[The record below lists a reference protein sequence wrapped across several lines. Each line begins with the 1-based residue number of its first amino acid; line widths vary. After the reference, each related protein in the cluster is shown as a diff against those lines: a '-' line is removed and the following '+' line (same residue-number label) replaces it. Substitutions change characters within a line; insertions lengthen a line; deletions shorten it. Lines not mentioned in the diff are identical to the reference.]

1 MKERLINH
9 VSLTR
14 RLRQLLVLFALLL
27 LPAGMWAENYDLW
40 IGETQVTSDN
50 ASNIL
55 AGDNTNDGKV
65 SFIASSNTLVLN
77 GVETGKYI
85 KSSLNNLTIKFSG
98 TNKVHDTASYPDYDY
113 DAIFSTVSTATLTFV
128 KDGDATLQLYAPKLT
143 TTVIKGFASVSYSSG
158 DGQCYLHSAKP
169 CIYSATDRLVNIYD
183 GGAIS
188 EVTISGETAY
198 PLWFISDSDVA
209 TQVTSSTITANVT
222 EGTVTFDSSNNK
234 LSINEAKINGKIL
247 SALGNFT
254 LDLQGANFIA
264 TTDSGS
270 VVRSANAGTLTIT
283 ETGDNATLQLNV
295 PEYDWNEYPVIQ
307 GFTALSY
314 VGFNL
319 AANPGATY
327 GVYYVYDSDEDE
339 YDRIIYGLYDSNRQ
353 EGSLKRITNALF
365 TTANL
370 YPVWVA
376 GTQVS
381 SDNKLDVLGEGKVSF
396 NTSNNTLTLNGIN
409 ITGPIFY
416 NDATENLTISLN
428 GTNEI
433 NINQDLW
440 YSDAI
445 VLSNNASSASLIIKK
460 TDNAESCSLKVNAGN
475 SDWRSI
481 TGFSNVTW
489 TGLNAVAANTVSYDT
504 QNRYLLTGDGSA
516 WNVEFTTAT
525 AYNIVVDGVPVTSSN
540 AKNVLG
546 DVHASVSYSDGTL
559 TLKGANIAPSSE
571 NAIIIDEEVEALTV
585 HLVGY
590 NQIGAYGQYAFNL
603 KGNTALTFTTS
614 DKMPGS
620 LVSNGNVFKQQP
632 SVTYQNGLALDANNT
647 EIKAETG
654 TMTVTGLT
662 GALSYVN
669 SDNNGSAYMY
679 SSPFP
684 FEATKAEMSYG
695 DAVVVSTP
703 DNTTTTELWTSNIQ
717 SANVLKYTLQFDWG
731 TCTNKNV
738 TVQVVGYNQN
748 EQTYDWEA
756 DGETYSSAVALSTAD
771 ADGIIEIPLTKDVTS
786 SQLRLRF
793 SSDAA
798 FSFVALSVGITI
810 QETYPLTI
818 GDIVVTNINSTGI
831 TGEGITGT
839 VTFTPADALAE
850 TPATLTLNGAT
861 LTKGIAWS
869 GSDNLYITIVGTN
882 SITTTSGSCIA
893 YSGVGAEVPSI
904 RFERGS
910 DDDCTLTLSC
920 ATGTDVITGF
930 SNSDAP
936 FMPESGFFWLPT
948 TDGENVISAT
958 ITSSP
963 FSGGDG
969 SEESPYEISTPQ
981 ELFLF
986 TQKYNANEL
995 SSLSCYVEL
1004 GDDIDCTGLQGFEPI
1019 GTPEKPFIGHFDGAS
1034 HKISNLLYEAGSE
1047 DDYAGLFCKVGDNGD
1062 EPAPG
1067 YVSDLTLENCTF
1079 RNGNMYNGAIAGI
1092 LNKGTIDNCTVTSC
1106 NILSETLQPSSGG
1119 IVGGLFGGSITNC
1132 TVSGSTITATSVA
1145 GGSAGG
1151 IVAFAYGSDNGSAT
1165 VSGCQ
1170 VTGTATNPTTITSSS
1185 NYGGDQG
1192 DNPTGGIVGDCG
1204 DEYSIV
1210 ISNNKVS
1217 GNTTISSIDYYV
1229 DTNNF
1234 TCAGAIVGDKGN
1246 ASFSN
1251 NYYYYTVVTSTKNGE
1266 AEVVERS
1273 GYQQRGTGVSSYD
1286 EQLQVVTEDYDIVTD
1301 NGAMLYTKLLAI
1313 PEEYA
1318 EYIIPDPDGQYY
1330 DWSHNEDEY
1339 GILVAPGQPVK
1350 LNIIPSIGNSLSDIN
1365 VTYGDD
1371 QTTEITKTKEEEG
1384 VLFYT
1389 ITAMPDADA
1398 TLNVTFTKT
1407 YDLWIG
1413 DTQVTSENAAH
1424 ILGENNTTVTFTPE
1438 DATNETPATLTLNGA
1453 ELTVPVIVG
1462 LDDLTIDIQGEN
1474 TITTTGASLQKMD
1487 NTNPSLTFKSTS
1499 TPVGSLI
1506 LSKTE
1511 GEGSVNQISN
1521 CSFSREL
1528 TYVVTR
1534 AGYYY
1539 SIPDYL
1545 ADYYTSEIKV
1555 VPSLGVK
1562 VGDLQVYYGNKANV
1576 LGDEETPTVVYDAE
1590 NHKLTLNG
1598 ANAGVISTS
1607 LDNLII
1613 ELVGNNTLTS
1623 GASDATLQSM
1633 YGEAVTMTIQSTGT
1647 SKGSLTMNQP
1657 YTQAGTF
1664 TDEHVTL
1671 DIISPLTILSGSL
1684 TGNKDNE
1691 NTIVIGAY
1699 TIKFAGNNRWASY
1712 YVTKNLAVPEGL
1724 TAYTVEEANKE
1735 TGVVTVSQIDYIP
1748 GYEAILLQRAEGATV
1763 SEYTA
1768 MAYDGEEDDITSL
1781 MEGTYQETS
1790 VESILEGY
1798 VSDASVYVLYN
1809 NEFVKTTS
1817 GTIPANRGYLVFGEP
1832 ANAPKLTIEIG
1843 DGTTGINDVRS
1854 KMAEVGSDFYDLSG
1868 RKLSG
1873 KPTKSGLYIKNGTKV
1888 LVK

>member
-1 MKERLINH
+1 MKRLINH

-85 KSSLNNLTIKFSG
+85 KSSLDNLTIKFSG

-169 CIYSATDRLVNIYD
+169 CMYSATDRLVNIYD

-295 PEYDWNEYPVIQ
+295 PKDDWNEYPVIQ

-319 AANPGATY
+319 AANPGAIY

-489 TGLNAVAANTVSYDT
+489 TGLNAVAANTVSYDA

-540 AKNVLG
+540 ASNVLS
-546 DVHASVSYSDGTL
+546 DDYASVSYSDGTL

-571 NAIIIDEEVEALTV
+571 DAIIIDEEVEALTV
-585 HLVGY
+585 RLVGY
-590 NQIGAYGQYAFNL
+590 NQIGAYGHYTFNL

-620 LVSNGNVFKQQP
+620 LVSAGNVFNEEQQP
-632 SVTYQNGLALDANNT
+632 SVTYQNGLALDANNK

-662 GALSYVN
+662 GAVSYVN

-679 SSPFP
+679 SYPFP

-738 TVQVVGYNQN
+738 MVQVVGYNQQ
-748 EQTYDWEA
+748 EEEPYGWVA
-756 DGETYSSAVALSTAD
+756 DGETYSDAVALSTAD
-771 ADGIIEIPLTKDVTS
+771 NDGIIEIPLTKDVTS

-798 FSFVALSVGITI
+798 FSFVALSVGITQI
-810 QETYPLTI
+810 VNYPVVVAGTQVTSKNASDVLGDKKISYDVET
-818 GDIVVTNINSTGI
+818 N
-831 TGEGITGT
+831 
-839 VTFTPADALAE
+839 
-850 TPATLTLNGAT
+850 TLTLNGAT
-861 LTKGIAWS
+861 VGEDGSNPEPTIPEAPGISYSGTDDLTISLIGSNTIYGMGGCDAIRYSGEPGDNQPKLIFAKGDNQPCSLQLSAIETTVISS
-869 GSDNLYITIVGTN
+869 GFSQINGVNGINDTYAEALTLIFNKEVSYGSESDGLYYYNEEVSYPVTSAVI
-882 SITTTSGSCIA
+882 TSGYGLTVGDVMVHEGNAADILDGDETNDGKVSYNA
-893 YSGVGAEVPSI
+893 TTNTLKLDGADLSGNGISYEGAEDLTIALKGNSQVFSI
-904 RFERGS
+904 SYTNNEAEDIPQLLFTKAEGAT
-910 DDDCTLTLSC
+910 DCTLAL
-920 ATGTDVITGF
+920 
-930 SNSDAP
+930 NSK
-936 FMPESGFFWLPT
+936 
-948 TDGENVISAT
+948 
-958 ITSSP
+958 
-963 FSGGDG
+963 GDG
-969 SEESPYEISTPQ
+969 SVIDGFS
-981 ELFLF
+981 
-986 TQKYNANEL
+986 
-995 SSLSCYVEL
+995 
-1004 GDDIDCTGLQGFEPI
+1004 DIDYGTFNTMSSDPLKYGKM
-1019 GTPEKPFIGHFDGAS
+1019 TPEEDYIC
-1034 HKISNLLYEAGSE
+1034 LLDAITNDFMSE
-1047 DDYAGLFCKVGDNGD
+1047 
-1062 EPAPG
+1062 
-1067 YVSDLTLENCTF
+1067 LTITTATTYPLW
-1079 RNGNMYNGAIAGI
+1079 
-1092 LNKGTIDNCTVTSC
+1092 
-1106 NILSETLQPSSGG
+1106 
-1119 IVGGLFGGSITNC
+1119 VGGT
-1132 TVSGSTITATSVA
+1132 
-1145 GGSAGG
+1145 
-1151 IVAFAYGSDNGSAT
+1151 
-1165 VSGCQ
+1165 Q
-1170 VTGTATNPTTITSSS
+1170 VTGTSVTA
-1185 NYGGDQG
+1185 
-1192 DNPTGGIVGDCG
+1192 DNIQRCG
-1204 DEYSIV
+1204 
-1210 ISNNKVS
+1210 N
-1217 GNTTISSIDYYV
+1217 YV
-1229 DTNNF
+1229 D
-1234 TCAGAIVGDKGN
+1234 
-1246 ASFSN
+1246 
-1251 NYYYYTVVTSTKNGE
+1251 
-1266 AEVVERS
+1266 
-1273 GYQQRGTGVSSYD
+1273 
-1286 EQLQVVTEDYDIVTD
+1286 
-1301 NGAMLYTKLLAI
+1301 
-1313 PEEYA
+1313 
-1318 EYIIPDPDGQYY
+1318 
-1330 DWSHNEDEY
+1330 NEEY
-1339 GILVAPGQPVK
+1339 GI
-1350 LNIIPSIGNSLSDIN
+1350 
-1365 VTYGDD
+1365 
-1371 QTTEITKTKEEEG
+1371 
-1384 VLFYT
+1384 
-1389 ITAMPDADA
+1389 
-1398 TLNVTFTKT
+1398 
-1407 YDLWIG
+1407 
-1413 DTQVTSENAAH
+1413 
-1424 ILGENNTTVTFTPE
+1424 TFTPGE
-1438 DATNETPATLTLNGA
+1438 TNTLNLLRSGITIEESRKPA
-1453 ELTVPVIVG
+1453 IV
-1462 LDDLTIDIQGEN
+1462 
-1474 TITTTGASLQKMD
+1474 S
-1487 NTNPSLTFKSTS
+1487 
-1499 TPVGSLI
+1499 
-1506 LSKTE
+1506 
-1511 GEGSVNQISN
+1511 
-1521 CSFSREL
+1521 
-1528 TYVVTR
+1528 
-1534 AGYYY
+1534 
-1539 SIPDYL
+1539 
-1545 ADYYTSEIKV
+1545 
-1555 VPSLGVK
+1555 
-1562 VGDLQVYYGNKANV
+1562 
-1576 LGDEETPTVVYDAE
+1576 
-1590 NHKLTLNG
+1590 
-1598 ANAGVISTS
+1598 S
-1607 LDNLII
+1607 LDNLTIQLEGINNII
-1613 ELVGNNTLTS
+1613 FNGEYSYYMIVSTDANATLTFKAV
-1623 GASDATLQSM
+1623 GDDAMLNANISESAYIGSPANGFKTVSYEDDLV
-1633 YGEAVTMTIQSTGT
+1633 YIANGT
-1647 SKGSLTMNQP
+1647 S
-1657 YTQAGTF
+1657 TQ
-1664 TDEHVTL
+1664 
-1671 DIISPLTILSGSL
+1671 
-1684 TGNKDNE
+1684 
-1691 NTIVIGAY
+1691 
-1699 TIKFAGNNRWASY
+1699 TIKRIPAITFAGSNLWATY
-1712 YVTKNLAVPEGL
+1712 YSTENLKVPDGL
-1724 TAYTVEEANKE
+1724 TAYVVSAVNE
-1735 TGVVTVSQIDYIP
+1735 TTGAVTVTSIGYIP
-1748 GYEAILLQRAEGATV
+1748 ADEAILLQREENGAA
-1763 SEYTA
+1763 SGYTA
-1768 MAYDGEEDDITSL
+1768 TAYTSQPTGFTNMLRGSEDDTSIEDGDF
-1781 MEGTYQETS
+1781 EGP
-1790 VESILEGY
+1790 
-1798 VSDASVYVLYN
+1798 VYVLFN
-1809 NEFVKTTS
+1809 DKFKRAIS
-1817 GTIPANRGYLVFGEP
+1817 GTIPARRGFLVPGEMV
-1832 ANAPKLTIEIG
+1832 APGEAPQYLTISIT
-1843 DGTTGINDVRS
+1843 DGNTTAIDTLTVDDNSNDS
-1854 KMAEVGSDFYDLSG
+1854 WYTIDGL
-1868 RKLSG
+1868 KLNG
-1873 KPTKSGLYIKNGTKV
+1873 KPQRKGLFINNGKKVYINNNK
-1888 LVK
+1888 

>member
-1 MKERLINH
+1 
-9 VSLTR
+9 
-14 RLRQLLVLFALLL
+14 
-27 LPAGMWAENYDLW
+27 MWAEDYNLW
-40 IGETQVTSDN
+40 IGETQVTSEN

-55 AGDNTNDGKV
+55 ADDITNDGKV

-85 KSSLNNLTIKFSG
+85 KSSLDNLIIKFSG

-113 DAIFSTVSTATLTFV
+113 DAIFSTVATATLTFV
-128 KDGDATLQLYAPKLT
+128 KDGDATLQLYAPNLT

-198 PLWFISDSDVA
+198 PLWFISNSDVA

-234 LSINEAKINGKIL
+234 LSINGAIINGKIL
-247 SALGNFT
+247 SALGNLT

-283 ETGDNATLQLNV
+283 ETGENATLQLNV
-295 PEYDWNEYPVIQ
+295 PKDDWNEYPVIQ

-327 GVYYVYDSDEDE
+327 GVYYVYDSEYDE

-353 EGSLKRITNALF
+353 KGSLKRITNALF

-381 SDNKLDVLGEGKVSF
+381 SDNKSDVLGEGKVSF

-416 NDATENLTISLN
+416 NDAAENLTISLN

-433 NINQDLW
+433 NIDQDLW

-460 TDNAESCSLKVNAGN
+460 TDDAESCSLKVNAGN

-481 TGFSNVTW
+481 TGFSDVTW
-489 TGLNAVAANTVSYDT
+489 TGLNAVAANTVSYDA

-571 NAIIIDEEVEALTV
+571 DAIIIDEEVEALTV

-614 DKMPGS
+614 EKMPGS
-620 LVSNGNVFKQQP
+620 LVSSGNVFNEEQQP

-662 GALSYVN
+662 GAVSYVN

-798 FSFVALSVGITI
+798 FSFVALSVGITQI
-810 QETYPLTI
+810 VNYPVVVAGTQVTSKNASDVLGDKKISYDVET
-818 GDIVVTNINSTGI
+818 N
-831 TGEGITGT
+831 
-839 VTFTPADALAE
+839 
-850 TPATLTLNGAT
+850 TLTLNGAT
-861 LTKGIAWS
+861 VGEDGSNPEPTIPEAPGISYSGTDDLTISLIGSNTIYGMGGCDAIRYSGEPGDNQPKLIFAKGDNQPCSLQLSAIETTVISS
-869 GSDNLYITIVGTN
+869 GFSQINGVNGINDTYAEALTLIFNKEVSYGSESDGLYYYNEEVSYPVTSAVI
-882 SITTTSGSCIA
+882 TSGYGLTVGDVMVHEGNAADILDGDETNDGKVSYNA
-893 YSGVGAEVPSI
+893 TTNTLKLDGADLSGNGISYEGAEDLTIALKGNSQVFSI
-904 RFERGS
+904 SYTNNEAEDIPQLLFTKAEGAT
-910 DDDCTLTLSC
+910 DCTLAL
-920 ATGTDVITGF
+920 
-930 SNSDAP
+930 NSK
-936 FMPESGFFWLPT
+936 
-948 TDGENVISAT
+948 
-958 ITSSP
+958 
-963 FSGGDG
+963 GDG
-969 SEESPYEISTPQ
+969 SVIDGFS
-981 ELFLF
+981 
-986 TQKYNANEL
+986 
-995 SSLSCYVEL
+995 
-1004 GDDIDCTGLQGFEPI
+1004 DIDYGTFNTMSSDPLKYGKM
-1019 GTPEKPFIGHFDGAS
+1019 TPEEDYIC
-1034 HKISNLLYEAGSE
+1034 LLDAITNDFMSE
-1047 DDYAGLFCKVGDNGD
+1047 
-1062 EPAPG
+1062 
-1067 YVSDLTLENCTF
+1067 LTITTATTYPLW
-1079 RNGNMYNGAIAGI
+1079 
-1092 LNKGTIDNCTVTSC
+1092 
-1106 NILSETLQPSSGG
+1106 
-1119 IVGGLFGGSITNC
+1119 VGGT
-1132 TVSGSTITATSVA
+1132 
-1145 GGSAGG
+1145 
-1151 IVAFAYGSDNGSAT
+1151 
-1165 VSGCQ
+1165 Q
-1170 VTGTATNPTTITSSS
+1170 VTGTSVTA
-1185 NYGGDQG
+1185 
-1192 DNPTGGIVGDCG
+1192 DNIQRCG
-1204 DEYSIV
+1204 
-1210 ISNNKVS
+1210 N
-1217 GNTTISSIDYYV
+1217 YV
-1229 DTNNF
+1229 D
-1234 TCAGAIVGDKGN
+1234 
-1246 ASFSN
+1246 
-1251 NYYYYTVVTSTKNGE
+1251 
-1266 AEVVERS
+1266 
-1273 GYQQRGTGVSSYD
+1273 
-1286 EQLQVVTEDYDIVTD
+1286 
-1301 NGAMLYTKLLAI
+1301 
-1313 PEEYA
+1313 
-1318 EYIIPDPDGQYY
+1318 
-1330 DWSHNEDEY
+1330 NEEY
-1339 GILVAPGQPVK
+1339 GI
-1350 LNIIPSIGNSLSDIN
+1350 
-1365 VTYGDD
+1365 
-1371 QTTEITKTKEEEG
+1371 
-1384 VLFYT
+1384 
-1389 ITAMPDADA
+1389 
-1398 TLNVTFTKT
+1398 
-1407 YDLWIG
+1407 
-1413 DTQVTSENAAH
+1413 
-1424 ILGENNTTVTFTPE
+1424 TFTPGE
-1438 DATNETPATLTLNGA
+1438 TNTLNLLRSGITIEESRKPA
-1453 ELTVPVIVG
+1453 IV
-1462 LDDLTIDIQGEN
+1462 
-1474 TITTTGASLQKMD
+1474 S
-1487 NTNPSLTFKSTS
+1487 
-1499 TPVGSLI
+1499 
-1506 LSKTE
+1506 
-1511 GEGSVNQISN
+1511 
-1521 CSFSREL
+1521 
-1528 TYVVTR
+1528 
-1534 AGYYY
+1534 
-1539 SIPDYL
+1539 
-1545 ADYYTSEIKV
+1545 
-1555 VPSLGVK
+1555 
-1562 VGDLQVYYGNKANV
+1562 
-1576 LGDEETPTVVYDAE
+1576 
-1590 NHKLTLNG
+1590 
-1598 ANAGVISTS
+1598 S
-1607 LDNLII
+1607 LDNLTIQLEGINNII
-1613 ELVGNNTLTS
+1613 FNGEYSYYMIVSTDANATLTFKAV
-1623 GASDATLQSM
+1623 GDDAMLNANISESAYIGSPANGFKTVSYEDDLV
-1633 YGEAVTMTIQSTGT
+1633 YIANGT
-1647 SKGSLTMNQP
+1647 S
-1657 YTQAGTF
+1657 TQ
-1664 TDEHVTL
+1664 
-1671 DIISPLTILSGSL
+1671 
-1684 TGNKDNE
+1684 
-1691 NTIVIGAY
+1691 
-1699 TIKFAGNNRWASY
+1699 TIKRIPAITFAGSNLWATY
-1712 YVTKNLAVPEGL
+1712 YSTENLTVPEGL
-1724 TAYTVEEANKE
+1724 TAYTVEDVNEE
-1735 TGVVTVSQIDYIP
+1735 TGVVIASTIGYIP
-1748 GYEAILLQRAEGATV
+1748 RYEAVLLKRTNTAV

-1768 MAYDGEEDDITSL
+1768 TTYDDDEEEDDIINL
-1781 MEGTYQETS
+1781 LEGTNQATS
-1790 VESILEGY
+1790 IGDILRDY
-1798 VSDASVYVLYN
+1798 TTDASVYVLYN
-1809 NEFVKTTS
+1809 DEFVKATT
-1817 GTIPANRGYLVFGEP
+1817 GTIPANRGYLRFGEL
-1832 ANAPKLTIEIG
+1832 AVAPRLTIEIEG
-1843 DGTTGINDVRS
+1843 DATGINDVRS